1 MAVVGGG
8 VSGRTSGDLLTTAAS
23 LEAVGG
29 DDWRI
34 IHGDCLDILPRLP
47 DRCADLIFADPPYNL
62 QLKGELYRPNMTRV
76 NGVEDEWDKFPSF
89 AAYDNFCRQWL
100 GECRRLLKDHGT
112 MWVIGTYHNIGRLGV
127 LMQDLGFW
135 LLNDVVWHKTNPM
148 PNFRGVRFTNAT
160 ETLLWAKK
168 SEKGKY
174 TFNHRR
180 MKVENGGKQMTNVWS
195 FSLCGGKERL
205 RDEDGKKLHSTQKP
219 AALLRRVILSSTQ
232 VGDMVLDPF
241 LGSGTTMAVARS
253 LGRDSVGIEREAR
266 YVSVAVERVQAI
278 VQEEFLPVEEE
289 KKPRRVLF
297 EEIVHSGLLRAGQKI
312 YTKDGIS
319 ANVLKNGAI
328 KLNGHV
334 GSIHRVGAIIAQTP
348 SCNGWKFWFLKSR
361 AGEKISINA
370 LREKVRDE
378 MREMQ

>member
-23 LEAVGG
+23 LGAVGG

-34 IHGDCLDILPRLP
+34 IRGDCLDILPRLP

-76 NGVEDEWDKFPSF
+76 NGVEDDWDKFPSF

-100 GECRRLLKDHGT
+100 GECRRLLKDNGT

-180 MKVENGGKQMTNVWS
+180 MKVENGGKQMTNVWT
-195 FSLCGGKERL
+195 FPLCGGKERL
-205 RDEDGKKLHSTQKP
+205 RDEEGKKLHSTQKP

-278 VQEEFLPVEEE
+278 VQEELLPMEEE

-312 YTKDGIS
+312 YTKDGVS

-361 AGEKISINA
+361 AGEKVSINA

-378 MREMQ
+378 MR